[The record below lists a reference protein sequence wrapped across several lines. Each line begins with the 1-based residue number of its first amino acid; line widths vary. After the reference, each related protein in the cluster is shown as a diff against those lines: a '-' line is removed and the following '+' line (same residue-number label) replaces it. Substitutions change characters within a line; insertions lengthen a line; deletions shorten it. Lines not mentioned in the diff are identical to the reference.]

1 MLRLGRL
8 AVLFTTLLALTAAGG
23 GAAHGA
29 TWTVTHEELTGGADF
44 SAVSG
49 PVTWS
54 YGYWAGSGNSTVV
67 VTMSDAR
74 TGWAWKQVQSNYC
87 PSQFPYC
94 YSSGRVA
101 VPTGF
106 ALASV
111 VVTSQA
117 SDGVPSPQSSWVY
130 LPVADLRCNC

>member
-8 AVLFTTLLALTAAGG
+8 AVLFTTLLALIAAGG

-29 TWTVTHEELTGGADF
+29 TWTVTHEELTQGADF
-44 SAVSG
+44 RQVSG

-67 VTMSDAR
+67 VTMKDAR
-74 TGWAWKQVQSNYC
+74 TGWAWRQVQSSSC
-87 PSQFPYC
+87 PSQFPHC
-94 YSSGRVA
+94 YSSGRVD
-101 VPTGF
+101 VPAGF
-106 ALASV
+106 NMASV

-117 SDGVPSPQSSWVY
+117 SDGVRSPQSGWVY
-130 LPVADLRCNC
+130 LAVADLRCSC